1 MSNEASNDVKDK
13 GGRPSQLTPELIAKA
28 ELYLTD
34 YMSNDD
40 IVPSVAGLACYL
52 DIPRSSLYNY
62 KGQSDRLLDTIERI
76 EQLQEKLL
84 LKGGLLGDFNPTITK
99 LMMSN
104 HGYSDKQE
112 VDNRSSDN
120 SMRPV
125 FNIVGVSPDDTKAS
139 GDSTE

>member
-1 MSNEASNDVKDK
+1 MSNDASNDVKSNA
-13 GGRPSQLTPELIAKA
+13 GRPTKLTPELKAKA
-28 ELYLTD
+28 QEYLYD
-34 YMSNDD
+34 FRANEDV
-40 IVPSVAGLACYL
+40 VPSIAGLACYL
-52 DIPRSSLYNY
+52 SIAKSSIY
-62 KGQSDRLLDTIERI
+62 KYKDEDAEFSDTLEAIEN
-76 EQLQEKLL
+76 LQEKMLL
-84 LKGGLLGDFNPTITK
+84 NGGLMGDFNPTITK